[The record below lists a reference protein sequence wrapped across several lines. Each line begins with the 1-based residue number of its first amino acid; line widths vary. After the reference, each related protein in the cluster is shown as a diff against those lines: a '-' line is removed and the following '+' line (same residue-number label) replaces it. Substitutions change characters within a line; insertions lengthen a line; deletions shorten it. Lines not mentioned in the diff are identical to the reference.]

1 MPLFEIRIYPVK
13 DGCMDEWVEFM
24 SSKIVPFIESKGM
37 KVDAMFRGV
46 EDPTVYVW
54 IRRFDDEEHRQALY
68 KAVYE
73 TDEWQTNFKPTV
85 RRLVDVENATV
96 HVVSA
101 TDGSPLR

>member
-85 RRLVDVENATV
+85 RRLVDVENASV

-101 TDGSPLR
+101 ADGSPLR

>member
-68 KAVYE
+68 NAVYE

-85 RRLVDVENATV
+85 RRLVDVENASV

-101 TDGSPLR
+101 ADGSPLR

>member
-1 MPLFEIRIYPVK
+1 
-13 DGCMDEWVEFM
+13 MDEWVEFM

-85 RRLVDVENATV
+85 RRLVDVENASV

-101 TDGSPLR
+101 ADGSPLR

>member
-1 MPLFEIRIYPVK
+1 
-13 DGCMDEWVEFM
+13 MDEWVEFM
-24 SSKIVPFIESKGM
+24 SSKIVPFIEAKGM

-85 RRLVDVENATV
+85 RRLVDVENASV

-101 TDGSPLR
+101 ADGSAAMIRGV

>member
-85 RRLVDVENATV
+85 RRLVDVENASV

-101 TDGSPLR
+101 ADESPLR

>member
-85 RRLVDVENATV
+85 RRLVDVENASV
-96 HVVSA
+96 HA

>member
-24 SSKIVPFIESKGM
+24 RSKIVPFIESKGM

-73 TDEWQTNFKPTV
+73 TDEWQTNVKPTV

-96 HVVSA
+96 YVVSA

>member
-101 TDGSPLR
+101 ADGSPLR